1 MEEYVQLF
9 VPKELAEKFHLDT
22 LQQQKESYLDKNL
35 QQYYSD
41 VVYTVGYGKSRVTVA
56 LLLEHKSYVPRHPW
70 LQLLQYMVNAYTAQ
84 AAQTKQTKL
93 KRLTPVIPI
102 IVYHGTQKWKIR
114 TVASYFKGMDAQLTP
129 FVPEFKYLLNDLSHY
144 SEEELL
150 DMDGSWAKR
159 AFLALKASRNRDAV
173 EGLQFVFMG
182 LSEEEV
188 HHILSDF
195 IDLIV
200 VYLLQAD
207 NKEEKIMRAL
217 NKIESPAKE
226 KVMSAYDQILNRGR
240 KEGIE
245 KGRAE
250 GMEKGR
256 EEGIEKGFM
265 KAAFSTFKKGVSM
278 GLAVDDLITLTGV
291 SRETARAW
299 QALLKENPDAE
310 LPGA

>member
-1 MEEYVQLF
+1 
-9 VPKELAEKFHLDT
+9 
-22 LQQQKESYLDKNL
+22 
-35 QQYYSD
+35 
-41 VVYTVGYGKSRVTVA
+41 
-56 LLLEHKSYVPRHPW
+56 
-70 LQLLQYMVNAYTAQ
+70 MVNAYTAQ
-84 AAQTKQTKL
+84 VAKTK
-93 KRLTPVIPI
+93 RFTPVIPI

-129 FVPEFKYLLNDLSHY
+129 FIPEFKYLLNDLSHY
-144 SEEELL
+144 SEAELL
-150 DMDGSWAKR
+150 EMDGSWAKR
-159 AFLALKASRNRDAV
+159 AFLALKASRNRNAV

-245 KGRAE
+245 RGLAE
-250 GMEKGR
+250 GIEKGIEKGR
-256 EEGIEKGFM
+256 EEGIEKGIEKGFM
-265 KAAFSTFKKGVSM
+265 KAAFSTFKNGAAM
-278 GLAVDDLITLTGV
+278 GLSADDLITLTGV
-291 SRETARAW
+291 NKETASTW
-299 QALLKENPDAE
+299 QAILKENPEAD
-310 LPGA
+310 LPGE